1 MNKYYKN
8 ILFLERRVNSLSS
21 RERGLF
27 FLVILGV
34 VYYLWQALIFDTV
47 FGSKEKLEESIKLA
61 RKQVEQ
67 LTTQVNSIYE
77 IIRLNPKTE
86 LSDRVELLR
95 KEKKKYE
102 DSIALLTKQL
112 IPPKEMSKLL
122 EEILARNKE
131 LTLVKMENIPEEPIF
146 KQQEVNGKTKED
158 LNKKDEPNKVQI
170 YKHGVKLELV
180 GTYFITKK
188 FLQSLEQ
195 LPWQLLWDELQYE
208 VKDYPNASIK
218 IVIYTLSLQKSY
230 VGM

>member
-8 ILFLERRVNSLSS
+8 ILFLEKRINSLSS

-27 FLVILGV
+27 FLVMLGI
-34 VYYLWQALIFDTV
+34 VYYLWQALIFDTI
-47 FGSKEKLEESIKLA
+47 FGSKERIEESIKLA
-61 RKQVEQ
+61 QKQVEQ

-146 KQQEVNGKTKED
+146 KQQEVSGKTKEE
-158 LNKKDEPNKVQI
+158 LNKKDEHNKVQI

-180 GTYFITKK
+180 GTYFTTKN
-188 FLQSLEQ
+188 FLQALEQ
-195 LPWQLLWDELQYE
+195 LPWQLLWDELHYE
-208 VKDYPNASIK
+208 VKDYPYASIK